1 MKKIFSILAFVSI
14 SLMVIPKAMSQTYPG
29 VPQFGTST
37 NQDNTGRDLTYFST
51 SIGDTLGSTTDTVTI
66 IPNGYTKY
74 YTLTLKD
81 SCVLA
86 IKSVATSYVGSHIW
100 ITISNGAVSGF
111 VNFLGY
117 SGLAS
122 QWTMI
127 SGTTK
132 ISPTAS
138 HLCILEFMCT
148 STGTWAE
155 ILKTQ
160 L

>member
-1 MKKIFSILAFVSI
+1 MKLIKIISLAFLICAI
-14 SLMVIPKAMSQTYPG
+14 SFKSQAQTYPG
-29 VPQFGTST
+29 IPQFGTHT
-37 NQDNTGRDLTYFST
+37 NEDNTGRDLTYFST